1 MERLSGNKL
10 DVSLVTIAF
19 NGYGRFLGQFL
30 AFASNISPK
39 PNEVVVVLG
48 HNHGCNDLELMKC
61 IYPGVKVVHYTKKK
75 PTFGKLRN
83 IGIAHTKS
91 EWTWFVSVDDKPMP
105 DAIETFD
112 RALNNAPTPNIYNA
126 RTDDAVK
133 TILDEYNMLQDE
145 DRSYKADYICAQW
158 NTIGL
163 GEPLKPHY
171 SPTPQEMVEL
181 LHSGQKGGF
190 IIPHSPFKR
199 SLWEQHAYVN
209 TDLPN
214 YDFLLHCVLN
224 GAKFTK
230 GDKPTTTYL
239 RRPDSHAR
247 TKLRG
252 IQKAANREKRKMQ
265 EGLIEYYG
273 A

>member
-1 MERLSGNKL
+1 VNI
-10 DVSLVTIAF
+10 SLVTIAF

-30 AFASNISPK
+30 AFASNMSPK

-48 HNHGCNDLELMKC
+48 NSHGCNDLELMKC
-61 IYPGVKVVHYTKKK
+61 IYPGVKIVHYTKKK

-91 EWTWFVSVDDKPMP
+91 EWTWFVSVDDRPMP
-105 DAIETFD
+105 DAIKTFKQ
-112 RALNNAPTPNIYNA
+112 ALKES
-126 RTDDAVK
+126 D
-133 TILDEYNMLQDE
+133 
-145 DRSYKADYICAQW
+145 ADYICAQW
-158 NTIGL
+158 STIGL

-199 SLWEQHAYVN
+199 RLWEQHAYVN

-247 TKLRG
+247 TKLQG
-252 IQKAANREKRKMQ
+252 IQKAANREKFKMQ
-265 EGLIEYYG
+265 RGMMKYYEGTLL
-273 A
+273 